1 MDFLDSFA
9 ERVLVN
15 EENRLFYNL
24 KVCSGSESSAIN
36 FVKVYLKGLKDIYR
50 LIVDGFLVPTL

>member
-9 ERVLVN
+9 ARVLVN
-15 EENRLFYNL
+15 EENRPFYNL
-24 KVCSGSESSAIN
+24 KVCSGSESSGIN

-50 LIVDGFLVPTL
+50 LIVDGFLGPTL